1 MKISSILFLCFAL
14 LGTNACAQSSD
25 WDSMKPTGA
34 AHAKV
39 LPAEV
44 KVKLRLAY
52 EAALDVDSLAS
63 VDEYLAENQ
72 DAKRAIRE
80 AKAVANSKDAM
91 EVVGDIELLRMTRET
106 CRSCNTEEDFKQCH
120 AAAMLWA
127 GRIHTELGLDKKAIV
142 KKP

>member
-1 MKISSILFLCFAL
+1 
-14 LGTNACAQSSD
+14 
-25 WDSMKPTGA
+25 MKPTGA